1 MKLEN
6 TFLVKLD
13 SDGFHQLL
21 AVDDST
27 QTYVAEIDKNEYFN
41 LYIIVDFKKVSDSV
55 SREIWLR
62 SRIRHRLFQDF
73 FVDTFDWLL
82 VSETFSQRIW
92 FDIPDPTVFSLEST
106 VLNLYLLFLQQ
117 ITIMLFFYFVFF

>member
-1 MKLEN
+1 MLYLLVSSSLSYLQGPKQTKLEN

-55 SREIWLR
+55 SREICLR
-62 SRIRHRLFQDF
+62 SRMRHRLFQDF
-73 FVDTFDWLL
+73 FVSTFDRLL
-82 VSETFSQRIW
+82 VSETFRQ
-92 FDIPDPTVFSLEST
+92 
-106 VLNLYLLFLQQ
+106 
-117 ITIMLFFYFVFF
+117 